1 MSEPRGSTSQP
12 VAELDLNSDL
22 GEGFGVWRLGDDEAL
37 LEVVSSANVACGFHA
52 GDAST
57 MRRVCVAAA
66 RRGVVVGAQVSYRD
80 LAGFGRRFIDVAP
93 GQLADEVL
101 YQIGALEACARAAGT
116 RVGYVKPHGALY
128 NTAVH
133 HAAQARAVVDG
144 VRAFGQL
151 PVLGLP
157 GSELLAAAEAAGLE
171 PVREAFADR
180 GYTPEGTLVP
190 RSEAGALLES
200 TAEVVERAL
209 RLASAVEIVAVDGS
223 VLGIGARSLCL
234 HGDTPGAV
242 EMARAVHRELT
253 GQDVSVRPFVT
264 L

>member
-1 MSEPRGSTSQP
+1 VSGPATG
-12 VAELDLNSDL
+12 LDLNADL
-22 GEGFGVWRLGDDEAL
+22 GEGFGVWRLGDDDAL

-66 RRGVVVGAQVSYRD
+66 ARGVVVGAQVSYRD
-80 LAGFGRRFIDVAP
+80 LAGFGRRFLDVEP

-128 NTAVH
+128 NASVR
-133 HAAQARAVVDG
+133 HAGQAAAVVDG
-144 VRAFGQL
+144 VRAFGPL

-157 GSELLAAAEAAGLE
+157 GSRLLEAAERAGLE
-171 PVREAFADR
+171 AVLEAFADR

-190 RSEAGALLES
+190 RSEPGALLGS
-200 TAEVVERAL
+200 TEAVVERAL
-209 RLASAVEIVAVDGS
+209 RLASAGEVVAVDGS
-223 VLGIGARSLCL
+223 VLRVGARSLCL

-242 EMARAVHRELT
+242 QLARAVREGLT
-253 GQDVSVRPFVT
+253 AEGVAVRPFVAG
-264 L
+264 